1 MLVRGKWA
9 WWALLAVL
17 VALLVG
23 RWLAVTTANRL
34 WAESLGVAEPHVE
47 IARLRFLLSAAAMLF
62 AIAWCVA
69 HLFLVFR
76 TIGSVNVPRRLGNL
90 EFLETLPR
98 RYLAIGFGVLGV
110 LLGIVLSHQ
119 AGDWWQVRMLASAT
133 AEVKLEDPLLGK
145 DLSYYLFQLPW
156 QRTLHSFAT
165 VLSATMLGICV
176 VLYAAVGAIRWASRR
191 IRVNDLARVHLAAL
205 LTVFGLSLFWGYRLE
220 PAELVA
226 GVHDVPYDVVLPRV
240 RIPAARLLSS
250 LALVVVGASLLWMWT
265 TRVALVVATWGAF
278 GLVSLLGH
286 YVVPAFAGSVRSP
299 EERSVQFL
307 ASAQRDASK
316 IAYGAVYRDTVLS
329 PSSAPSGLA
338 LRPFVPE
345 LSTAPVWD
353 PFAVNVHLARAVAD
367 RPGEE
372 LSRAYLDVY
381 ATTEGEQLPI
391 YVAAR
396 GVDLVDAR
404 SRGVE
409 LSWEDVHV
417 GRYALARGA
426 VAVQAYGA
434 TADGRPRFIEA
445 IETPDLSV
453 ERVTSLRLDE
463 PEILFA
469 PKMTEYAVRLDPSN
483 PALVGIQPRG
493 VLRRLALAWALQS
506 PQILSSD
513 LVANNGSILWRRD
526 VVDRL
531 TRLVPFATF
540 GDPHP
545 VVERGRVQWVAN
557 GYVASEHFPYS
568 VELHWRDADIRYLRS
583 SLVGVVDASS
593 GSANLFV
600 LPNPDPV
607 TEAWANRLP
616 GLLSPVT
623 RVPSAI
629 AQHLRY
635 PEELFAAQSEVIRQM
650 QFSSTEARPPAWWQ
664 RVAGDPADGIEPFWW
679 FGRGVFEMRR
689 KPTAEH
695 YLDLIARIRAA
706 LEEGEPPMLTG
717 VIDGSVYGGELRLEL
732 VRFRK
737 PLTVGGPAQIASQ
750 FAKTWSGVTAVPG
763 AIKTLPLG
771 DGVLFV
777 QSAYT
782 TSDEGTAPPTLES
795 VIVGWGQVVE
805 ADSTFAATLDRVQ
818 QRSPAQLSTSA
829 EWARVQ
835 RLFVEMDDARRR
847 GDWSVFGRAYDEL
860 KKLLT
865 NGGDSM
871 P

>member
-1 MLVRGKWA
+1 MVRGKWVR
-9 WWALLAVL
+9 WALLAVL

-23 RWLAVTTANRL
+23 RWLAVTTADRL

-110 LLGIVLSHQ
+110 FLGIVLSHQ

-133 AEVKLEDPLLGK
+133 AEVNLEDPLLGK
-145 DLSYYLFQLPW
+145 DLSYYLYQLPW

-176 VLYAAVGAIRWASRR
+176 VLYAAVRAIRWASRR

-205 LTVFGLSLFWGYRLE
+205 LTAFGLCLFWGYRLE

-240 RIPAARLLSS
+240 RIPAAKLLSS

-265 TRVALVVATWGAF
+265 TRVVLVVATWGALA
-278 GLVSLLGH
+278 LVSLLGH
-286 YVVPAFAGSVRSP
+286 YIVPAFAGSVRSP

-316 IAYGAVYRDTVLS
+316 IAYGAVYRDTELS
-329 PSSAPSGLA
+329 PSTAPSGLA

-353 PFAVNVHLARAVAD
+353 PLAVNIYLERAAAD
-367 RPGEE
+367 RPGEG

-381 ATTEGEQLPI
+381 TTTEGERLPI

-396 GVDLVDAR
+396 VVDLADAR

-434 TADGRPRFIEA
+434 TADGQPRFIEA

-463 PEILFA
+463 HEILFA
-469 PKMTEYAVRLDPSN
+469 PQMNEYAVRVDPSN
-483 PALVGIQPRG
+483 PEVVGIQPRG

-513 LVANNGSILWRRD
+513 LVASNGSILWRRD

-540 GDPHP
+540 GDAHA
-545 VVERGRVQWVAN
+545 VVERGRVHWVAN

-568 VELHWRDADIRYLRS
+568 VELYWRDADIRYLRS

-593 GSANLFV
+593 GSANVFV

-607 TEAWANRLP
+607 TEAWASRLP
-616 GLLSPVT
+616 GLLSSGT
-623 RVPSAI
+623 QVPSAI

-635 PEELFAAQSEVIRQM
+635 PEDLFAAQSEVLRQM
-650 QFSSTEARPPAWWQ
+650 QFSSAAARPPAWWQ
-664 RVAGDPADGIEPFWW
+664 RVAGDPAGGIEQYWW
-679 FGRGVFEMRR
+679 FGRGVLENG
-689 KPTAEH
+689 AGV
-695 YLDLIARIRAA
+695 RIRAA
-706 LEEGEPPMLTG
+706 FEEGEPPMLSG
-717 VIDGSVYGGELRLEL
+717 VIDGSVHGGELRLEL

-737 PLTVGGPAQIASQ
+737 PLTIPGPAQIASQ
-750 FAKTWSGVTAVPG
+750 FDKTRGGVTAVTG

-782 TSDEGTAPPTLES
+782 TPDEETAPPTLAS
-795 VIVGWGQVVE
+795 VIAGWGHVVE
-805 ADSTFAATLDRVQ
+805 ADRTFAATLDRVQ
-818 QRSPAQLSTSA
+818 QRSPTQLSTSA
-829 EWARVQ
+829 EWAKAQ

-860 KKLLT
+860 KKLLI